1 MKQLPLA
8 RARKARHC
16 RRPKAGSKAQRTERD
31 SIPVSR
37 NLLESTRNCLSMYGH
52 EIDHMLNSQAP
63 GVKLAPQLSQQAFEE
78 DTILSESDHSSSS
91 IM

>member
-16 RRPKAGSKAQRTERD
+16 WRRKAGSKAQRTERD

-37 NLLESTRNCLSMYGH
+37 DCLSMYGH

-63 GVKLAPQLSQQAFEE
+63 GGELDPPQPGPQALEQGTVDSGSEE
-78 DTILSESDHSSSS
+78 SSSS
-91 IM
+91 MM

>member
-16 RRPKAGSKAQRTERD
+16 RRRKAGSKAQRTERD

-37 NLLESTRNCLSMYGH
+37 DCLSMYGH

-63 GVKLAPQLSQQAFEE
+63 GVKLALQLSQQAFEE